1 MVTDTDYLVSYDG
14 RNDTGPYAI
23 DFDVQVDAGG
33 NAIDIKVYLVDADG
47 VQSEITDDCTITG
60 LNVYTT
66 ESYDDTYTVIIVR
79 DPDPT
84 QPYALPYGSKL
95 PSKTIENALDRLAFL
110 IQKVLIQV
118 DRSLRFPLSEAA
130 VGDLPTVAELT
141 GKVLGLDA
149 EGAFAAYAGVPSVPA
164 TAAAATV
171 LDDATVDDM
180 LTTLGLSAFIKT
192 LIDDENAA
200 TARATLGVTLTNL
213 GLSAFI
219 QTLVD
224 DADAATARSTLAAA
238 ADAEV
243 VKLAGTQTI
252 TGQKYA
258 EYGMP
263 AEAKT
268 EISGTWDTG
277 TWTDLL
283 DIATDL
289 PAEGSFLVEVRG
301 LFGTRVGT
309 GPGQH
314 VDGSAGTSS
323 GLFLAQRFTYGMAGA
338 SAHEALVLLSE
349 TNSGTGVDLQV
360 SGTKIQAKHGAGTSK
375 AAEFEVTITTLGRGG
390 FAAF

>member
-47 VQSEITDDCTITG
+47 VQTEITDDCTITG

-110 IQKVLIQV
+110 IQKVLIKV

-164 TAAAATV
+164 TAAAATL
-171 LDDATVDDM
+171 LDDETVAAM
-180 LTTLGLSAFIKT
+180 RTTLNLPIKAKVLTIGDWDMDETLSVSVAHGVDVTKIVGVLGVIIPDDSPNTRYPFGGFGLSGGTASLDVFV
-192 LIDDENAA
+192 DHCDA
-200 TARATLGVTLTNL
+200 TN
-213 GLSAFI
+213 
-219 QTLVD
+219 
-224 DADAATARSTLAAA
+224 
-238 ADAEV
+238 V
-243 VKLAGTQTI
+243 VINRKA
-252 TGQKYA
+252 
-258 EYGMP
+258 
-263 AEAKT
+263 
-268 EISGTWDTG
+268 SGTFDSVEFN
-277 TWTDLL
+277 
-283 DIATDL
+283 AT
-289 PAEGSFLVEVRG
+289 SFNRG
-301 LFGTRVGT
+301 YV
-309 GPGQH
+309 
-314 VDGSAGTSS
+314 
-323 GLFLAQRFTYGMAGA
+323 
-338 SAHEALVLLSE
+338 LVLY
-349 TNSGTGVDLQV
+349 VD
-360 SGTKIQAKHGAGTSK
+360 
-375 AAEFEVTITTLGRGG
+375 
-390 FAAF
+390 